1 MFVDGLLNAKIE
13 KVSMQS
19 ISTVFRTGVAICV
32 AVLSLLFPARGQ
44 VYVGGV
50 LTASE
55 TYSPDNNPYIVTQD
69 LIVSSGVTLTI
80 LPGVEMLFEYGT
92 SLISNGTLIAKGSPE
107 QKISFLPKNPQ
118 TLPGQWN
125 GISFESNK
133 TFMSADS
140 SYVSG
145 SVLSDAIISNASRSV
160 ILNKGTAL
168 LIDAVDIRYCSFGV
182 YMNESGYSTIR
193 NSKFTYCDF
202 GIFIA
207 SGFRNP
213 ENKIYGNTIFG
224 CSDVGIFINSNAEN
238 SHHNYISDNSIK
250 ACSIGLHIGNYSNN
264 GEANNVISH
273 NIFQNNKD
281 AIRLFHQSNS
291 ISNNYFIQNRNGIIC
306 WQSDYNSITRN
317 LFSRNKLYA
326 VTLSAGSSFNNI
338 TYNSMNYSSGGV
350 KITPDSSRMSLYN
363 SFLYNTLFQNTD
375 WSFQIL
381 NTPQGAVQ
389 FNNLI
394 LNGEYQSFQNQSDS
408 LVHGEYNFWGTGT
421 ESAIDSI
428 IYDINDDAS
437 LGVVSYDPILNNIL
451 TTAPVPPP
459 HRVIKQQIGDNV
471 VVSWDEL
478 EMADING
485 YIVYY
490 GSNDGIIYANSIHNS
505 MNTSINLGNIPVT
518 DSVAVTA
525 IDFSADGQYD
535 QTEGYESDFAFA
547 TLYPYAGP
555 DTAICFNNSYAIS
568 NATAV
573 GSGILTWS
581 TSGDG
586 SFSNLHILNPVY
598 IPGQQDNLNGFVSL
612 FLNSIEAEKNFTDA
626 ALITFHDAPEA
637 FAGNDTIIVMDSA
650 LRLESAYALSYDF
663 VKWTT
668 TGDGTFDSDILNNPT
683 YTPGQADR
691 AAGTVVLNLTAFSA
705 CGSASD
711 QISLVI
717 NQAYSI
723 EGRIHAGSDLASQS
737 NLYLF
742 QQYAGQVKPFRS
754 GTISADGNFK
764 INALFE
770 GTYFL
775 YAIPDKEF
783 SPGFLPT
790 YYFNDIHWENAH
802 KLELNTNT
810 YDVDIDLVQMPV
822 QLPEGEGSILGICTS
837 VAGSAESCG
846 EVTVFLLD
854 KQRKNILDW
863 FIVRKGID
871 FRFKN
876 LPFGEYVL
884 AGEKAGAPFF
894 YSQSIN
900 LTPASP
906 VVENI
911 ELVCTP
917 EGFRFTM
924 PGNPGLAAGT
934 LGPTVFP
941 NPFTDFLTFSGLTEN
956 GAYDVHIINSQGLVE
971 KYSIDVDD
979 IQNNTL
985 FLLNRSSGFYIV
997 ELWKT
1002 NVCKLRQKLIKL

>member
-1 MFVDGLLNAKIE
+1 
-13 KVSMQS
+13 
-19 ISTVFRTGVAICV
+19 
-32 AVLSLLFPARGQ
+32 VLSLLFSAQGQ

-50 LTASE
+50 LTSSE

-92 SLISNGTLIAKGSPE
+92 SLISNGTLIAKGTPE

-118 TLPGQWN
+118 TLTGQWN
-125 GISFESNK
+125 GISFDANK

-140 SYVSG
+140 SYISG

-160 ILNKGTAL
+160 VLNKGTAL
-168 LIDAVDIRYCSFGV
+168 LIDSVDIRYCSFGV
-182 YMNESGYSTIR
+182 YLNESGYNTIR

-213 ENKIYGNTIFG
+213 ENKIYGNTIYG
-224 CSDVGIFINSNAEN
+224 CSDVGIFINSDAQY
-238 SHHNYISDNSIK
+238 SHHNQIHDNSIK
-250 ACSIGLHIGNYSNN
+250 ACGIGLHIGNYSNN
-264 GEANNVISH
+264 GDANNVISH
-273 NIFQNNKD
+273 NIFHSNKD
-281 AIRLFHQSNS
+281 AIRLFHHSNS
-291 ISNNYFIQNRNGIIC
+291 ISNNYFVLNRNGIIC

-326 VTLSAGSSFNNI
+326 VTLAAGSSYNNI

-375 WSFQIL
+375 WSFQIM

-394 LNGEYQSFQNQSDS
+394 FNGEYQSFLNQSDS
-408 LVHGEYNFWGTGT
+408 LVHGEYNFWGTVT

-428 IYDINDDAS
+428 IYDFNDDAS
-437 LGVVSYDPILNNIL
+437 LGEVLYDPILNSIL

-459 HRVIKQQIGDNV
+459 HNVIKQLIGDDV

-478 EMADING
+478 EIADIKG
-485 YIVYY
+485 YNVYY
-490 GSNDGIIYANSIHNS
+490 GTNDGIVYANSMHNG
-505 MNTSINLGNIPVT
+505 MNTTCNLGSISVT

-525 IDFSADGQYD
+525 FDLSADGLYD
-535 QTEGYESDFAFA
+535 QTEGYESDYAFA

-555 DTAICFNNSYAIS
+555 DTAICFNNLYAIS
-568 NATAV
+568 GATAV
-573 GSGILTWS
+573 GSGLLTWS

-586 SFSNLHILNPVY
+586 SFSNSHIINPVY
-598 IPGQQDNLNGFVSL
+598 VPGPQDNLNGFVSL
-612 FLNSIEAEKNFTDA
+612 FLNSVEAESSFTDA

-637 FAGNDTIIVMDSA
+637 FAGNDTIIIIDSS
-650 LRLESAYALSYDF
+650 LRLVSAYALSYDF
-663 VKWTT
+663 VLWTT
-668 TGDGTFDSDILNNPT
+668 SGDGTFDSNTLNNPT
-683 YTPGQADR
+683 YTPGQTDKD
-691 AAGTVVLNLTAFSA
+691 AGAVILTLTAFSN

-711 QISLVI
+711 QISLAI
-717 NQAYSI
+717 NQGYSI
-723 EGRIHAGSDLASQS
+723 EGRIHAGADPATQS
-737 NLYLF
+737 NLRLY
-742 QQYAGQVKPFRS
+742 QQSAGQVKPFRS
-754 GTISADGNFK
+754 GIISADGNFK

-770 GTYFL
+770 GTYYL

-790 YYFNDIHWENAH
+790 YYFNDIHWANAH
-802 KLELNTNT
+802 KLELNSNT
-810 YDVDIDLVQMPV
+810 YDVDIDLVPMPM
-822 QLPEGEGSILGICTS
+822 QLPVGDGSIFGICTS
-837 VAGSAESCG
+837 VSGSTESCG

-854 KQRKNILDW
+854 NQKKNILDW

-876 LPFGEYVL
+876 LPFGEYIL
-884 AGEKAGAPFF
+884 AGEKAGDPFF

-900 LTPASP
+900 LSPANP
-906 VVENI
+906 LYENI
-911 ELVCTP
+911 ELICTP

-924 PGNPGLAAGT
+924 PENPGLISGT
-934 LGPTVFP
+934 IGPTVFP
-941 NPFTDFLTFSGLTEN
+941 NPFTDHITFSGLPDN
-956 GAYDVHIINSQGLVE
+956 GKYDVHIINSQGLVE
-971 KYSIDVDD
+971 KYSIEIGD

-985 FLLNRSSGFYIV
+985 FLLNRSSGFYIL
-997 ELWKT
+997 ELWEN
-1002 NVCKLRQKLIKL
+1002 NVCVLRQKLIKL